1 MKTRLTLLLLLV
13 PFSQPQAYCFEQ
25 AGKAFHISPGLLKSI
40 AIQESGLKYNA
51 INTAN
56 RNRTEDICMM
66 QINSVHYS
74 RLKKLGV
81 TRERLLKEPCL
92 CVYTGAWV
100 LSGLFKRYGK
110 SWDTVGMYNA
120 GPAASRKALR
130 QKYAN
135 KVKNIYEGMD
145 APVPLAGISG
155 MTP

>member
-1 MKTRLTLLLLLV
+1 MKTRLALLLLFV
-13 PFSQPQAYCFEQ
+13 PFTQAQAYCFQQ
-25 AGKAFHISPGLLKSI
+25 AGEAFHISPGLLKSI

-66 QINSVHYS
+66 QINSTHYS
-74 RLKKLGV
+74 YLKKLGV

-120 GPAASRKALR
+120 GTAASRKALR

-135 KVKNIYEGMD
+135 KVKKIYEEMQM
-145 APVPLAGISG
+145 PVPMASMNE